1 MSYLKTKKKNKI
13 KGNDDNA
20 INTKI
25 KNKIMNYSYTKSPL
39 SSDSSL
45 FENINFSELFNPNDK
60 YINFGDKTSFDLSS
74 YNLGIFNSISTICK
88 NLNISYEKIFN
99 KCLDTSN
106 KLNLIK
112 NNENNN
118 DENIINESNNKE
130 NIFTDS
136 IIKMLLSEENTAK
149 TKKDKNKIKKS
160 TIKKLNSSGISLNEN
175 EIDELLKDYFPME
188 LEKNN

>member
-1 MSYLKTKKKNKI
+1 M
-13 KGNDDNA
+13 
-20 INTKI
+20 
-25 KNKIMNYSYTKSPL
+25 
-39 SSDSSL
+39 
-45 FENINFSELFNPNDK
+45 
-60 YINFGDKTSFDLSS
+60 
-74 YNLGIFNSISTICK
+74 
-88 NLNISYEKIFN
+88 NISYEKIFN

-106 KLNLIK
+106 ELNLIK

-149 TKKDKNKIKKS
+149 TKKDRNKIKKS

-188 LEKNN
+188 LEKNNL